1 MKQPNQYQDF
11 KVNVKIKLA
20 LLWSA
25 VMFCYIYGDYFQ
37 LYVPGKVEGLIGGNN
52 MLDNPFKLLMASFLL
67 AIPALM
73 VCLSVFLKPVANRFL
88 NLLLG
93 TLYTALMLL
102 IALTSYSDWHMFYVF
117 LAILESILTAI
128 IVINA
133 YKWPKNKE

>member
-1 MKQPNQYQDF
+1 MKQHNQYQDF

-52 MLDNPFKLLMASFLL
+52 MLDNPFKLLMASLLL

-73 VCLSVFLKPVANRFL
+73 VCLSVFLKPVTNRFL

-93 TLYTALMLL
+93 TFYTALMLL

>member
-1 MKQPNQYQDF
+1 MQESNQYQDF
-11 KVNVKIKLA
+11 KINVKIKLA

-37 LYVPGKVEGLIGGNN
+37 LYVPGKVDGLISGQN
-52 MLDNPFKLLMASFLL
+52 MLDNPFKLLMASLLL

-73 VCLSVFLKPVANRFL
+73 VCLSVILKPVINRFL
-88 NLLLG
+88 NLLWG
-93 TLYTALMLL
+93 TFYTALMLL
-102 IALTSYSDWHMFYVF
+102 IAVTSYSKWHMFYVF
-117 LAILESILTAI
+117 LAILESILTAV

>member
-52 MLDNPFKLLMASFLL
+52 MLDNPFKLLMASLLL

-73 VCLSVFLKPVANRFL
+73 VCLSVFLKPVTNRFL

-93 TLYTALMLL
+93 TFYTALMLL

>member
-52 MLDNPFKLLMASFLL
+52 MLDNPFKLLMASLLL

-73 VCLSVFLKPVANRFL
+73 VCLSVFLKPAANRFL

-93 TLYTALMLL
+93 TFYTALMLL